1 MPMVLLKCD
10 KDIPERQK
18 HIYLKAP
25 GESTKEYLPIANVA
39 TIPGTL
45 SERGCAFCGAKLV
58 IGADLSEFRW
68 YSHTFKKG
76 RDVAKFIR
84 TLRQN

>member
-39 TIPGTL
+39 TIPGT
-45 SERGCAFCGAKLV
+45 R
-58 IGADLSEFRW
+58 
-68 YSHTFKKG
+68 
-76 RDVAKFIR
+76 
-84 TLRQN
+84 